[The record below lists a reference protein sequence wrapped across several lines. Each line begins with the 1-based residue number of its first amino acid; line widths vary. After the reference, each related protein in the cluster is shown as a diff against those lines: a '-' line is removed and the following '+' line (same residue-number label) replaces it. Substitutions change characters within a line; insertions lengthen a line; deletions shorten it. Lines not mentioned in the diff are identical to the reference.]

1 VLLREVDPAATVV
14 GCAWTVADLAGHLG
28 SIHRWATAILRT
40 GALADEPPA
49 EGDPAEWY
57 AAGWPPLLEALAAAD
72 LDAACW
78 GFGPRPRTAAFWLR
92 RMAHE
97 TALHLLDVRRTGRLS
112 PTMPTDLAADGI
124 AEVTEVF
131 VPRQVR
137 LERCPPLPG
146 AVLLVAP
153 EGRWQLGDGD
163 PATTV
168 RGSAL
173 DLLLLV
179 WRREPAAAL
188 RIEGAPLD
196 PLLASSLVP

>member
-78 GFGPRPRTAAFWLR
+78 GFGPRPRCTCSTSAAP
-92 RMAHE
+92 A
-97 TALHLLDVRRTGRLS
+97 GS
-112 PTMPTDLAADGI
+112 P
-124 AEVTEVF
+124 
-131 VPRQVR
+131 R
-137 LERCPPLPG
+137 RCPPTSP
-146 AVLLVAP
+146 P
-153 EGRWQLGDGD
+153 
-163 PATTV
+163 T
-168 RGSAL
+168 GSP
-173 DLLLLV
+173 
-179 WRREPAAAL
+179 R
-188 RIEGAPLD
+188 
-196 PLLASSLVP
+196 